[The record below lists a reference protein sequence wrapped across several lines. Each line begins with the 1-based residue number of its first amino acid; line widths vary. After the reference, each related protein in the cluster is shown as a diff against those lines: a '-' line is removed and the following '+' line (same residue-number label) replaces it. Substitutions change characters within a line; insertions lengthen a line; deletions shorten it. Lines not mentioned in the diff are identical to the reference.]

1 MPTPLGFMCDLELN
15 IRIALQAL
23 YLLSYFPAPELH
35 FKELPQLRG
44 GLELALQNHCS
55 RTHATLGELQ

>member
-1 MPTPLGFMCDLELN
+1 MPTPLGFMWDLEIN
-15 IRIALQAL
+15 IMIALQAP

-35 FKELPQLRG
+35 LKELPRLRG
-44 GLELALQNHCS
+44 GLELALLNHCS